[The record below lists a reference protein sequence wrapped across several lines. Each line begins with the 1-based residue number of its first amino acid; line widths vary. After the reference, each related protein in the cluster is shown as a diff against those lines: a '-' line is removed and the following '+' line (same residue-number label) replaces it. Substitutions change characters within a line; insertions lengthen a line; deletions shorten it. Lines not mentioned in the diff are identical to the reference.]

1 MNPKPLQPDP
11 TEVDVRAVRSVAYT
25 LLRAEL
31 SDLNCSSWD
40 VANSRL
46 HNLGRDLMEALGDGE
61 DDAHTKVTPGCST
74 AR

>member
-1 MNPKPLQPDP
+1 MSPKPLQPDP

-31 SDLNCSSWD
+31 SDRNCGSWD

-46 HNLGRDLMEALGDGE
+46 HRLGRDLLMAIGE
-61 DDAHTKVTPGCST
+61 EPTP
-74 AR
+74 